1 MPDSAQQLQRIYLA
15 GFELQTF
22 ERYPKCIG
30 VVRDNCVALLVPGVD
45 GLQILGTP
53 GWRMGEVM
61 GVLTEREGRKVF
73 QAKSDIVEATPER
86 LALLLADSD
95 RPIQVLVAGK
105 AHPADEDGKDMIQLV
120 VDFARSL
127 GAKAIVKGL
136 RAISDFEYE
145 LEMNQLN
152 RRQDPEIESVY
163 LMASAQYSFL
173 SSSGVKE
180 LAVFGGRIDDL
191 VPDGVVRRLQEE
203 LRR

>member
-73 QAKSDIVEATPER
+73 QAKTEIVEATPER
-86 LALLLADSD
+86 LALLQRFRD
-95 RPIQVLVAGK
+95 
-105 AHPADEDGKDMIQLV
+105 
-120 VDFARSL
+120 
-127 GAKAIVKGL
+127 
-136 RAISDFEYE
+136 
-145 LEMNQLN
+145 
-152 RRQDPEIESVY
+152 
-163 LMASAQYSFL
+163 
-173 SSSGVKE
+173 E
-180 LAVFGGRIDDL
+180 LAEVL
-191 VPDGVVRRLQEE
+191 HAKS
-203 LRR
+203 